1 MLSEAATLGGIDDAL
16 EHGAE
21 DIGINFGPVE
31 FAAFEQKAAG
41 AVVEIGDR
49 LVCLEKPAVDVGE
62 ACEMGRQGFGTFFRG
77 RVEGLEKCS
86 QDFVCIFAGFVRMAF
101 DEFGKAVFGEDF
113 GVFGK
118 KAEEQ
123 AGQEDIEGMDVFGFS
138 RWLVR
143 RIWSK
148 RRPIFSAAL
157 VSAGFSSNP
166 LLFSKPARGRKKP

>member
-21 DIGINFGPVE
+21 DVGINFGPVE
-31 FAAFEQKAAG
+31 FAAFEQEAAG
-41 AVVEIGDR
+41 AGIEIGNG
-49 LVCLEKPAVDVGE
+49 LVCLEKSAVDIGE
-62 ACEMGRQGFGTFFRG
+62 ICKMDGQGFGTIFRW

-101 DEFGKAVFGEDF
+101 DEFGKAVFREDF

-123 AGQEDIEGMDVFGFS
+123 AGQEDIEGMDVFGFFKM
-138 RWLVR
+138 VGAADMVE
-143 RIWSK
+143 

-157 VSAGFSSNP
+157 VSAGFSSNL